1 MTSLI
6 KTTFAFIAALTLT
19 QSSIAQSYTSYFT
32 GNSTD
37 TITSPLGGICLMGG
51 ATEDDEAMKWFL
63 HKANGGDVL
72 VLRASGSDGYN
83 DYLYS
88 ELGVDVNS
96 VETIV
101 CNSADASVDVYVL
114 DKIAK
119 AEAIWFAGGD
129 QWDYVSYWRDT
140 EVADLVNEGINER
153 GIVIGGTSAGMAI
166 QGSYYFSAQAG
177 TITSSAALANP
188 FANQIIVDSD
198 PFLANAHL
206 ENVVTDTH
214 YDDPDRRG
222 RHMVFLARMVFDDG
236 IQAKGIACD
245 EYTAVC
251 IEPSGIAHVYG
262 EYPGSDDNAYFLQAN
277 CGLTDFSPE
286 LCEQNSPLDWDLA
299 GLAVKVYAVK
309 GTSDG
314 SNTFDLN
321 DWQTGVGGSWEHWSV
336 DEGTL
341 VTQAGTIADCST
353 SIEIVESTV
362 ENVKIYPNPTTN
374 FVVVEFN
381 NPERDSCQI
390 EIKDTQNRVVQV
402 LSNVT
407 SDRCT
412 INTSKLAAGHHSI
425 FLTQAGKTS
434 YLGSFI
440 VR

>member
-1 MTSLI
+1 
-6 KTTFAFIAALTLT
+6 
-19 QSSIAQSYTSYFT
+19 
-32 GNSTD
+32 
-37 TITSPLGGICLMGG
+37 MGG

-101 CNSADASVDVYVL
+101 CNSAAASTDIYVL

-140 EVADLVNEGINER
+140 EVADLLNEGINER
-153 GIVIGGTSAGMAI
+153 DIVIGGTSAGMAI

-177 TITSSAALANP
+177 TITSASALANP
-188 FANQIIVDSD
+188 YANQVIVDSE

-222 RHMVFLARMVFDDG
+222 RHMVFLARMVNDDG
-236 IQAKGIACD
+236 VLAKGIACD

-262 EYPGSDDNAYFLQAN
+262 GFPEYDDNAYFLQVN
-277 CGLTDFSPE
+277 CGLNDYSPE
-286 LCEQNSPLDWDLA
+286 LCEQNSPLDWDLS
-299 GLAVKVYAVK
+299 GLAVKVYAIK
-309 GTSDG
+309 GTFEGD
-314 SNTFDLN
+314 NTFDLN

-341 VTQAGTIADCST
+341 ITEAGTIVDCST
-353 SIEIVESTV
+353 SIEVVASIE
-362 ENVKIYPNPTTN
+362 ENVKIYPNPTTS
-374 FVVVEFN
+374 FIVVEFN

-390 EIKDTQNRVVQV
+390 EIKDSQSRLVQV
-402 LSNVT
+402 LSNV
-407 SDRCT
+407 SSERCQ
-412 INTSKLAAGHHSI
+412 IDTSKLAAGHHSI
-425 FLTQAGKTS
+425 FLTQGGVTS
-434 YLGSFI
+434 HLGSFI